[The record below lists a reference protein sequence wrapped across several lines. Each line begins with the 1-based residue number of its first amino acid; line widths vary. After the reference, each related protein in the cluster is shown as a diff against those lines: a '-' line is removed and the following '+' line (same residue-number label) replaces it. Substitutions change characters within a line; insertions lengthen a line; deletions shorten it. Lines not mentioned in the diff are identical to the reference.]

1 MKNKK
6 AIGIIVLLLVS
17 ISILGCIGP
26 NRQKD
31 IPTEATTPTI
41 TQEMQPIETT
51 PNNQLSNDNTDKI
64 TCQRSSNNVYGGI
77 NRAEN
82 NPPNGTVIDKDLTK
96 YYGRL
101 TATGVCGTYWYISG
115 WWFNEKTEIGRL
127 PFKSIMYG
135 ESPYV
140 TDEGSD
146 MQEPIAPVP
155 ENSTLV
161 LTALGIFTVIMLKKY
176 KQ

>member
-17 ISILGCIGP
+17 ISILGCIGS

-41 TQEMQPIETT
+41 TQKIQPTETA
-51 PNNQLSNDNTDKI
+51 PNNQLSNDNTNKI
-64 TCQRSSNNVYGGI
+64 TCQRPSNNVYGGI
-77 NRAEN
+77 NRAGN
-82 NPPNGTVIDKDLTK
+82 NPPDGTVIDKDLTK

-101 TATGVCGTYWYISG
+101 TATGVCGTYRYISG
-115 WWFNEKTEIGRL
+115 WWFDEAEMEKL

-146 MQEPIAPVP
+146 IQEPIAPVP
-155 ENSTLV
+155 ESSTLI
-161 LTALGIFTVIMLKKY
+161 LTTLGIFTVIMLKKY